1 MNPAYIPLIRLLQE
15 EFPVC
20 ERPFTAIAAQLGTS
34 EREILD
40 MVETLRREGALKRI
54 GAALY
59 HTRAGYCFNS
69 MVVWDVPEERLQD
82 AADAVTPLPQVTHC
96 YARAR
101 APEFDYNLYT
111 MIHETS
117 EERLAALL
125 SDMERRISPVKFRA
139 LNTIRELKKSGMRYF
154 TEESE

>member
-1 MNPAYIPLIRLLQE
+1 MNPDYIPLIRRLQE

-20 ERPFTAIAAQLGTS
+20 ERPFAAIAVELGSS
-34 EREILD
+34 EREVLD
-40 MVETLRREGALKRI
+40 MTETLRREGALKRI

-59 HTRAGYCFNS
+59 HTRAGFRFNS
-69 MVVWDVPEERLQD
+69 MVVWDVPEERIQD
-82 AADAVTPLPQVTHC
+82 AADAVTPLQQVTHC

-101 APEFDYNLYT
+101 SPEFDYNLYT
-111 MIHETS
+111 MVHETS
-117 EERLAALL
+117 EERLATLL

-139 LNTIRELKKSGMRYF
+139 LNTLRELKKAGMRYF